1 KGGRERQKKKK
12 RETEKRDREREGER
26 KRDRERQTE
35 GERGKTEREIE
46 RERETQRETPR
57 QTVGHRE
64 GERKREKRDGGGG
77 LGPGVRVGT
86 GGRGRPAVLGRRA
99 ERVRAGAAALLGG
112 LPTRAPAL
120 RDRPLDRPR
129 LAGQDRVPPL
139 QPAAR
144 RGARELPADRGGA
157 GDRGHHLRAERQVT
171 PGHGQRHLLPLPPAA
186 HRAGRGL
193 LPAQPAVLREPGGHP
208 AVRGGRHLVERA
220 GRGPVPARRLPR
232 ARLRPARRPAAP
244 QPVVR
249 QPDRRRGPRG
259 RPVRLRGDPR
269 QREAARPRVRGVP
282 AQRRRHRGAV
292 QALQVL
298 QREAVHPRGGRGG
311 RGRPVPPGGN
321 RRGSGGPAVRGD
333 GRLHHA
339 LHGAH
344 PGHRAALRLPVQLP
358 LLPHRRDVPSLR
370 DRGAGV
376 TISST
381 SGSCPVLPERTQY
394 GIGAPRTAA
403 VLSVPQDCSCRRDR
417 SHGGRRLP
425 PCDPSQGRSALGLRP
440 CFASRGEGIIACA
453 TSMKSYVEANIS
465 QKSHTTVKYFL
476 KMWSS
481 VSETLIFI
489 FLGVSTVGDN
499 HEWSWPYIG
508 FTVLFCLIWRALGV
522 LVLTFFVNKF
532 HVNTVTPK
540 DQFIIAYG
548 GLRGAICFSLV
559 FLLPNFRH
567 KKLFIA
573 ATTVVILF
581 TVFVQGMTIRPL
593 VDLLDVTRRRD
604 TSPTVSEQIHM
615 RFLDHLLAG
624 IEDIS
629 GHWGQYYWKD
639 KLESFDSRYLQRVLL
654 RDWGQPRS
662 SIVLLYEKL
671 ERKHAIELAE
681 SGQLLHSSP
690 GASLSAQEAP
700 AAPPAVAPNPAL
712 MANVHKILATSLY
725 KIRRME
731 PTYNRYTLPGETG
744 AAQQATEIL
753 IRRHKSLRPSISH
766 SDSDHFQSENDPRW
780 TPHAASVRQG
790 QRCQSLTVG
799 DPRATLS
806 LQCGRS
812 KSTCLALL
820 PLPPSRVQW
829 VSEDDDDDKRL

>member
-1 KGGRERQKKKK
+1 MAE
-12 RETEKRDREREGER
+12 
-26 KRDRERQTE
+26 
-35 GERGKTEREIE
+35 
-46 RERETQRETPR
+46 
-57 QTVGHRE
+57 VVW
-64 GERKREKRDGGGG
+64 G
-77 LGPGVRVGT
+77 LGSGSGPAAEVGRPSWGVGPNVSGPGRPLSWVDYQHVRLPFEIALWIVLASLAKIGFHLSSRLPAVVPESCLLIAVGLVT
-86 GGRGRPAVLGRRA
+86 GGIIFALNDKSPPVMDSDIFFLYLLPPIVLDAGYFLPSRPFFENLGAILLYAVAGTLWNALG
-99 ERVRAGAAALLGG
+99 VG
-112 LPTRAPAL
+112 LSLHAVC
-120 RDRPLDRPR
+120 
-129 LAGQDRVPPL
+129 RVP
-139 QPAAR
+139 AF
-144 RGARELPADRGGA
+144 
-157 GDRGHHLRAERQVT
+157 
-171 PGHGQRHLLPLPPAA
+171 
-186 HRAGRGL
+186 GL
-193 LPAQPAVLREPGGHP
+193 
-208 AVRGGRHLVERA
+208 
-220 GRGPVPARRLPR
+220 
-232 ARLRPARRPAAP
+232 
-244 QPVVR
+244 
-249 QPDRRRGPRG
+249 
-259 RPVRLRGDPR
+259 
-269 QREAARPRVRGVP
+269 
-282 AQRRRHRGAV
+282 
-292 QALQVL
+292 
-298 QREAVHPRGGRGG
+298 
-311 RGRPVPPGGN
+311 
-321 RRGSGGPAVRGD
+321 
-333 GRLHHA
+333 
-339 LHGAH
+339 
-344 PGHRAALRLPVQLP
+344 
-358 LLPHRRDVPSLR
+358 RDVPLLHNLWFGSLIAAV
-370 DRGAGV
+370 D
-376 TISST
+376 
-381 SGSCPVLPERTQY
+381 PV
-394 GIGAPRTAA
+394 A
-403 VLSVPQDCSCRRDR
+403 VLSVFEEIHVNEKLHVLVFGESLLNDAVTVVLYKLFKSFSERPSIHVGDVVAGAGQFLLVGI
-417 SHGGRRLP
+417 GGVLV
-425 PCDPSQGRSALGLRP
+425 GLLFGVTAAFTTRFTEP
-440 CFASRGEGIIACA
+440 IRVIEPLFVFLYSYLSYLTAEMFHLSGIVAIIACA

>member
-1 KGGRERQKKKK
+1 MAE
-12 RETEKRDREREGER
+12 
-26 KRDRERQTE
+26 
-35 GERGKTEREIE
+35 
-46 RERETQRETPR
+46 
-57 QTVGHRE
+57 VVW
-64 GERKREKRDGGGG
+64 G
-77 LGPGVRVGT
+77 LGSGSGPAAEVGRPSWGVGPNVSGPGRPLSWVDYQHVRLPFEIALWIVLASLAKIGFHLSSRLPAVVPESCLLIAVGLVT
-86 GGRGRPAVLGRRA
+86 GGIIFALNDKSPPVMDSDIFFLYLLPPIVLDAGYFLPSRPFFENLGAILLYAVAGTLWNALG
-99 ERVRAGAAALLGG
+99 VG
-112 LPTRAPAL
+112 LSLHAVC
-120 RDRPLDRPR
+120 
-129 LAGQDRVPPL
+129 RVP
-139 QPAAR
+139 AF
-144 RGARELPADRGGA
+144 
-157 GDRGHHLRAERQVT
+157 
-171 PGHGQRHLLPLPPAA
+171 
-186 HRAGRGL
+186 GL
-193 LPAQPAVLREPGGHP
+193 
-208 AVRGGRHLVERA
+208 
-220 GRGPVPARRLPR
+220 
-232 ARLRPARRPAAP
+232 
-244 QPVVR
+244 
-249 QPDRRRGPRG
+249 
-259 RPVRLRGDPR
+259 
-269 QREAARPRVRGVP
+269 
-282 AQRRRHRGAV
+282 
-292 QALQVL
+292 
-298 QREAVHPRGGRGG
+298 
-311 RGRPVPPGGN
+311 
-321 RRGSGGPAVRGD
+321 
-333 GRLHHA
+333 
-339 LHGAH
+339 
-344 PGHRAALRLPVQLP
+344 
-358 LLPHRRDVPSLR
+358 RDVPLLHNLWFGSLIAAV
-370 DRGAGV
+370 D
-376 TISST
+376 
-381 SGSCPVLPERTQY
+381 PV
-394 GIGAPRTAA
+394 A
-403 VLSVPQDCSCRRDR
+403 VLSVFEEIHVNEKLHVLVFGESLLNDAVTVVLYKLFKSFSERPSIHVGDVVAGAGQFLLVGI
-417 SHGGRRLP
+417 GGVLV
-425 PCDPSQGRSALGLRP
+425 GLLFGVTAAFTTRFTEP
-440 CFASRGEGIIACA
+440 IRVIEPLFVFLYSYLSYLTAEMFHLSGIVAIIACA

-790 QRCQSLTVG
+790 QRCQSLTGNGGPPV
-799 DPRATLS
+799 PCRAPL
-806 LQCGRS
+806 LER
-812 KSTCLALL
+812 KPPAPNPLLL
-820 PLPPSRVQW
+820 PTSWHPAPGPHVAPDSPISSPLQW
-829 VSEDDDDDKRL
+829 ETLGPR